1 MKWRHQ
7 PESLVTTNVPWPPL
21 YPPPSLKH
29 TPCKIPP
36 ACRVSP
42 LPLHESALPPPHIP
56 HPHRPRTSVAARL
69 SYDMALPDTVPK
81 SQLGPKLCPT
91 KPNTG
96 LLGVA
101 AQTKASHASDL
112 ATEFLVTKKDLAPI
126 YMSPCPYFDA
136 FEEEINLQKF
146 NLDKHRTAGLGLA
159 LVDGRLFL
167 IGMAPGTPGAKIP
180 HRRTRIKGTWLI
192 KVGDTPVSTINEVH
206 LAFYH
211 IQQNNTSQCILLF
224 SHPEI

>member
-1 MKWRHQ
+1 
-7 PESLVTTNVPWPPL
+7 
-21 YPPPSLKH
+21 
-29 TPCKIPP
+29 
-36 ACRVSP
+36 
-42 LPLHESALPPPHIP
+42 
-56 HPHRPRTSVAARL
+56 
-69 SYDMALPDTVPK
+69 MALPDTVPK

-101 AQTKASHASDL
+101 ARTKASHASDL

-146 NLDKHRTAGLGLA
+146 DLDKHRTAGPGLA
-159 LVDGRLFL
+159 LVNGCLFL
-167 IGMAPGTPGAKIP
+167 VGMAPGTPGAKIP
-180 HRRTRIKGTWLI
+180 CWRTRIKGVWLI
-192 KVGDTPVSTINEVH
+192 KVGDTPVSTIDKVQ

-211 IQQNNTSQCILLF
+211 IQQNNTSRCILLF
-224 SHPEI
+224 SHPENLA